1 MKQRRFVG
9 QLGGVGATDGGS
21 RGRGRLGTR
30 LLAPRR
36 CRPARRGSPVQP
48 SVLPELP
55 GPPRSS
61 PPSSPPDSEAQQA
74 AAGAMGA
81 MGGTPENVEPP

>member
-1 MKQRRFVG
+1 MG

-30 LLAPRR
+30 LVAPRR

-48 SVLPELP
+48 SVHP
-55 GPPRSS
+55 GPPGSS

>member
-1 MKQRRFVG
+1 MG

-48 SVLPELP
+48 PVLP
-55 GPPRSS
+55 GPAELSS
-61 PPSSPPDSEAQQA
+61 PSSPPDSEAQQA

-81 MGGTPENVEPP
+81 MRGTPENVEPP

>member
-1 MKQRRFVG
+1 MG

-48 SVLPELP
+48 LVLP
-55 GPPRSS
+55 GPPESS
-61 PPSSPPDSEAQQA
+61 PSSPPDSEAQQA